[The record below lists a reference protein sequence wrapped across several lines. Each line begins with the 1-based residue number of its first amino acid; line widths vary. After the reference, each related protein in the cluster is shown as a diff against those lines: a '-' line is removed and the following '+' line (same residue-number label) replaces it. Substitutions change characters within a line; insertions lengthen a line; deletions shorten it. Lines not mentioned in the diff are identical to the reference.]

1 MKILIETIPHDQQRY
16 PTAGDWEFLQP
27 PFVKEGDVG
36 ISIKISELGDWRM
49 EACVAIHEAIE
60 VLMCKQNGVTQQAV
74 DDFDMTYEKARK
86 EGDESEPGDD
96 AKAPYYKEHQIATGV
111 ERILAVELGLDW
123 NSYENKIQS
132 LP

>member
-16 PTAGDWEFLQP
+16 PTVGDWEFLQP